1 MKIVGLVSIVIVL
14 ASPLVL
20 IRSPAN
26 ESATDEAGMGFFT
39 PAPEHQIRRP
49 DSEPKWSPDGRTIL
63 FRREGAV
70 LAVGQ
75 DGGSTRPVVKQGSV
89 TWLPNGKLGVSSY
102 PGVYTMNP
110 NRSGKRLI
118 TTGKLRTWS
127 PDGRKVVVS
136 RYSPEPDT
144 TGVLVVDVRTGAERP
159 IPRPRCGN
167 LSAAARRSP
176 RRCSWTDDQPVW
188 SPDSKRLFFV
198 ARFIDSSGRQWF
210 ELDIVNADG
219 TNLRRVAKA
228 NEEIEK
234 IVWSP
239 QGDRVAATAW
249 DESGRVL
256 WVISVESGS
265 KARIGRGATP
275 RWSPSGDLLAYRRVD
290 GVYVSRPDGSGVTR
304 LWGPSGPNRSPQW
317 SRDGQSILW
326 GSGPSIVVSSV
337 DGGKGRTIAEG
348 VDAVWSPEND
358 RIAFATPRC
367 GADQG
372 VYVVRPD
379 GSDVTRLSRH
389 CTIYGTSLPERIV
402 GTPADDTIVARDR
415 RCFGDG
421 SPCTRSGKDQVD
433 CGDGVDRAIVDRID
447 AVRNCERVRRG

>member
-1 MKIVGLVSIVIVL
+1 MKVVGLISMLILL
-14 ASPLVL
+14 AVL
-20 IRSPAN
+20 IGAVRT
-26 ESATDEAGMGFFT
+26 SAPRDVQMRVGGGFGQ
-39 PAPEHQIRRP
+39 PPERQIREP
-49 DSEPKWSPDGRTIL
+49 DSQPMWSPDGRTIL
-63 FRREGAV
+63 FRRQGAV
-70 LAVGQ
+70 LAVGRE
-75 DGGSTRPVVKQGSV
+75 GGRPRPVVKQGSV

-110 NRSGKRLI
+110 DRSGKRLI
-118 TTGKLRTWS
+118 TTSGLLTWS
-127 PDGRKVVVS
+127 PDGEKVVVGS

-144 TGVLVVDVRTGAERP
+144 TKLLVVDVRTGAERR
-159 IPRPRCGN
+159 IPRPRC
-167 LSAAARRSP
+167 
-176 RRCSWTDDQPVW
+176 RCSWTGGQPVW
-188 SPDSKRLFFV
+188 SPDSKRLLF
-198 ARFIDSSGRQWF
+198 ATRFIDASGGWWF

-219 TNLRRVAKA
+219 TNVRRVAKA
-228 NEEIEK
+228 KANAEIEE
-234 IVWSP
+234 VAWSP

-265 KARIGRGATP
+265 KTPIGRGATP
-275 RWSPSGDLLAYRRVD
+275 KWSPSGDLLAYRRVD

-337 DGGKGRTIAEG
+337 DGAKGRIVAEG

-379 GSDVTRLSRH
+379 GSDVMRLSRH
-389 CTIYGTSLPERIV
+389 CTIYGTSLPERIA
-402 GTPADDTIVARDR
+402 GTPAADTIVARDR
-415 RCFGDG
+415 CFGDG
-421 SPCTRSGKDQVD
+421 SRCIRSGKDQVD

>member
-1 MKIVGLVSIVIVL
+1 MKIVGLVSIAILL

-20 IRSPAN
+20 IRSSAN
-26 ESATDEAGMGFFT
+26 ESATRGPELGFGHG
-39 PAPEHQIRRP
+39 PPERQIRRP
-49 DSEPKWSPDGRTIL
+49 DSEPRWSPDGRTIL

-70 LAVGQ
+70 LAVGL
-75 DGGSTRPVVKQGSV
+75 DGGSPRTVAKRESV

-110 NRSGKRLI
+110 DRSGKRLI
-118 TTGKLRTWS
+118 TTGGLHSWS
-127 PDGRKVVVS
+127 PDGEKVAVGS

-144 TGVLVVDVRTGAERP
+144 TKLLVVDVRTGAERR
-159 IPRPRCGN
+159 IPRPRC
-167 LSAAARRSP
+167 
-176 RRCSWTDDQPVW
+176 RCSWTGVEPVW
-188 SPDSKRLFFV
+188 SPDSKRLLF
-198 ARFIDSSGRQWF
+198 ATRFIDASGGWWF

-219 TNLRRVAKA
+219 TNVRRVAKA
-228 NEEIEK
+228 KANAEIEE
-234 IVWSP
+234 VDWSP

-265 KARIGRGATP
+265 KTPIGRGATP
-275 RWSPSGDLLAYRRVD
+275 KWSPSGDLLAYRRVD

-317 SRDGQSILW
+317 SRDGQTILW

-337 DGGKGRTIAEG
+337 DGAKGRIVAEG

-379 GSDVTRLSRH
+379 GSDVMRLSRH
-389 CTIYGTSLPERIV
+389 CTIYGTSLREEIV

-415 RCFGDG
+415 R
-421 SPCTRSGKDQVD
+421 KDQID
-433 CGDGVDRAIVDRID
+433 CGDGFDRAIVDRID
-447 AVRNCERVRRG
+447 AVRNCERVRRP

>member
-1 MKIVGLVSIVIVL
+1 MKIVGLVSIVILL
-14 ASPLVL
+14 AIPLVL
-20 IRSPAN
+20 VRQPAN
-26 ESATDEAGMGFFT
+26 KSATDEARLGFGHE
-39 PAPEHQIRRP
+39 PPERQSRRP
-49 DSEPKWSPDGRTIL
+49 DSEPRWSPDGRTIL
-63 FRREGAV
+63 FRREATV
-70 LAVGQ
+70 LAVGL
-75 DGGSTRPVVKQGSV
+75 DGGSPRTVAKRESV

-110 NRSGKRLI
+110 DRSGKRLI
-118 TTGKLRTWS
+118 TTGELPTWS
-127 PDGRKVVVS
+127 PDGEKVVVS

-144 TGVLVVDVRTGAERP
+144 TKLLVVDVRTGAERP
-159 IPRPRCGN
+159 LPRPRC
-167 LSAAARRSP
+167 
-176 RRCSWTDDQPVW
+176 RCSWTDDQPVW
-188 SPDSKRLFFV
+188 SPDSKRLFF
-198 ARFIDSSGRQWF
+198 ARFIDASGGQWF

-228 NEEIEK
+228 NAEIEK
-234 IVWSP
+234 VVWSP

-265 KARIGRGATP
+265 KTPIGRGATP
-275 RWSPSGDLLAYRRVD
+275 KWSPSGDLLAYRRVD

-317 SRDGQSILW
+317 SRDGQTILW

-337 DGGKGRTIAEG
+337 DGAKGRTVAEG

-379 GSDVTRLSRH
+379 GSDVMRLSRH

-415 RCFGDG
+415 WCVGDG